1 VITGLTYEQRKN
13 IQRKCNA
20 LYKNDKDLSEASCNM
35 EFGFERFE
43 GEEFAAELYFYSEWK
58 RESYGASFEEMMR
71 GTFYLK
77 ENSRPINAF
86 KILDYVLEE
95 LKVDVSKVDYD
106 KIKSLK
112 KTRED
117 FNEDNYYGS
126 HEIEIT
132 EYMRLSE
139 LIDTLNL
146 MQ

>member
-1 VITGLTYEQRKN
+1 
-13 IQRKCNA
+13 
-20 LYKNDKDLSEASCNM
+20 
-35 EFGFERFE
+35 
-43 GEEFAAELYFYSEWK
+43 
-58 RESYGASFEEMMR
+58 MR
-71 GTFYLK
+71 GKFYLK

-95 LKVDVSKVDYD
+95 LKIEASKVDYD

-117 FNEDNYYGS
+117 FRGDNYYGG
-126 HEIEIT
+126 HQIEIT